1 LNPIRV
7 FALGYVIL
15 GHVVLTCMQFPLAF
29 PQLVSSY
36 IKSNGFYVVEGG
48 FMAVDTFFWISALLM
63 TYILLKKLNSE

>member
-1 LNPIRV
+1 
-7 FALGYVIL
+7 
-15 GHVVLTCMQFPLAF
+15 MQFPLAF